1 MSELNKNLEQRI
13 EIFKKKFSKKNEIL
27 FYKPNKFDLYLDQS
41 YNIIIK
47 IFKKNLNNVIL
58 KSLIIKSSLF
68 LKNSLSYLF
77 NSIKKISNSLNLIV
91 IKFNALEKKIEF
103 QENLIKKSIDLNQ
116 KLSEKLEMFDEKIS
130 KFSVTNDE
138 YNQQN
143 KFSTLY
149 SNKELAKLNI
159 LQEENLRIS
168 SELLDNRKK
177 VEIMKNEI
185 EKYNDQRSKFIKK
198 INSVNEIINDSN
210 VLTSVFNND
219 INNNQINVLDPN
231 KTIENKTDINQEVQN
246 IFSKKIK

>member
-27 FYKPNKFDLYLDQS
+27 VYEPSKFDLYLDQS

-116 KLSEKLEMFDEKIS
+116 KLSEKLDMFDKKI
-130 KFSVTNDE
+130 
-138 YNQQN
+138 N
-143 KFSTLY
+143 KFSITKNEY
-149 SNKELAKLNI
+149 SHQNNLLTSNDIKEDAKLNI

-168 SELLDNRKK
+168 SELIENRKK
-177 VEIMKNEI
+177 VEIMKHEI
-185 EKYNDQRSKFIKK
+185 EKFNNQRSQLIDK
-198 INSVNEIINDSN
+198 INSVNEIVNDSN
-210 VLTSVFNND
+210 VLTNVFDNSVKD
-219 INNNQINVLDPN
+219 LKINIKDPN
-231 KTIENKTDINQEVQN
+231 KIFKSKENLEKQIKN
-246 IFSKKIK
+246 IFVKK

>member
-27 FYKPNKFDLYLDQS
+27 FYEPNKLDLYLDQF
-41 YNIIIK
+41 YHIFIK
-47 IFKKNLNNVIL
+47 TFKKNLNNVIL

-116 KLSEKLEMFDEKIS
+116 KLSEKLEMFDKKIS
-130 KFSVTNDE
+130 KFSVTNNE
-138 YNQQN
+138 YSQQS
-143 KFSTLY
+143 KFSTSN

-168 SELLDNRKK
+168 SELLENRKK
-177 VEIMKNEI
+177 VEIMKNEV
-185 EKYNDQRSKFIKK
+185 EKYNNQRTELINK
-198 INSVNEIINDSN
+198 INSVNEIVNNTNI
-210 VLTSVFNND
+210 VTTVFDNNLQSSKVN
-219 INNNQINVLDPN
+219 ILDPN
-231 KTIENKTDINQEVQN
+231 APIIKEKKELNRQVKE
-246 IFSKKIK
+246 IFKKN